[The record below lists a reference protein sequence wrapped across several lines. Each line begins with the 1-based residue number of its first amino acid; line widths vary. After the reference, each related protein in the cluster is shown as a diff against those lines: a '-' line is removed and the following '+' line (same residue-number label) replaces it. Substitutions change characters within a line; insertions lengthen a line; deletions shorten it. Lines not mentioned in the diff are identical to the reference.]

1 MSDLS
6 DIYLC
11 YYLPVNK
18 REGKTMTG
26 KIKFLLSIS
35 AVLVIATVLSFSIKA
50 YANDKKGREY
60 RESVS
65 ANENIY
71 EKEVRDCLNDYGF
84 KNAGINLTKQYD
96 EERNVT
102 YSLMVNHHSFEYAS
116 NEKIDEIED
125 RMYEMADEYLKANL
139 ETSFTF

>member
-1 MSDLS
+1 
-6 DIYLC
+6 
-11 YYLPVNK
+11 
-18 REGKTMTG
+18 MTG
-26 KIKFLLSIS
+26 KIKILLFIS
-35 AVLVIATVLSFSIKA
+35 AVFVTTLVLSFSLRA

-60 RESVS
+60 RESVC
-65 ANENIY
+65 AKENVY

-102 YSLMVNHHSFEYAS
+102 YSLMINHHSFEYAS

-125 RMYEMADEYLKANL
+125 RMYEMADEYLEANL